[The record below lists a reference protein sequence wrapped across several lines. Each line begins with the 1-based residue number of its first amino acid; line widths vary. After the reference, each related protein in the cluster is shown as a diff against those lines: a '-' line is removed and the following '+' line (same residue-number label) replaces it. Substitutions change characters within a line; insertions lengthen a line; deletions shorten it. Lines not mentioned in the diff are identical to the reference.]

1 MQLDLH
7 TGPEEDFDITS
18 PRQPLTLVC
27 VDGSEESDR
36 ALRWAMRNLPDKH
49 GLMLIHGVKIPYS
62 ACTCEGGGTEAHSLT
77 LQTTDDP
84 PFLPL
89 LQLWRFIHTRRRI

>member
-7 TGPEEDFDITS
+7 TGPEEDFDITNR
-18 PRQPLTLVC
+18 RQPLTLVC

-49 GLMLIHGVKIPYS
+49 GLMLIHGVKIPYT
-62 ACTCEGGGTEAHSLT
+62 ACTCPGGGKRSSLAH
-77 LQTTDDP
+77 P
-84 PFLPL
+84 PTHPN
-89 LQLWRFIHTRRRI
+89 H

>member
-36 ALRWAMRNLPDKH
+36 ALRWVMRNLPDKH

-62 ACTCEGGGTEAHSLT
+62 ACTCPGAGSKLIGT
-77 LQTTDDP
+77 
-84 PFLPL
+84 
-89 LQLWRFIHTRRRI
+89 HTPNPNH